1 MLCDIF
7 PTGWF
12 ALDLSGFQ
20 PGDSVAIFGAG
31 PVGLMC
37 AYSAILR
44 GASKVYSIDYVA
56 ARLEKA
62 ASMGAIPINFTEGD
76 PVAQILAY
84 EPRGVRR
91 SCDCVGFECLNDQLE
106 PQENIVL
113 TNCIN
118 VTEPTG
124 GIGVAGVYQPTQPPT
139 PGAPRLTGKEG
150 TFPVPFGLIWAKS
163 LSIGTGTVELRRL
176 QPQLQDLIE
185 SGKAKPSCVI
195 SEVLHSLDEV
205 PDAYKRF
212 NALQTIKPVIRL
224 PHPNSD
230 PEHSNG
236 PVGNGV

>member
-1 MLCDIF
+1 
-7 PTGWF
+7 
-12 ALDLSGFQ
+12 
-20 PGDSVAIFGAG
+20 
-31 PVGLMC
+31 MC

-44 GASKVYSIDYVA
+44 GASKVYSIDYVP

-62 ASMGAIPINFTEGD
+62 ASIGAIPINFTKGD
-76 PVAQILAY
+76 PVAQILAS

-106 PQENIVL
+106 PQEDIVL

-124 GIGVAGVYQPTQPPT
+124 GIGVIGLYQSNTPPTQ
-139 PGAPRLTGKEG
+139 GAPRLTGKEG
-150 TFPVPFGLIWAKS
+150 TFPIPIGLVMLKS
-163 LSIGTGTVELRRL
+163 LSIGTGTAEFRQLL
-176 QPQLQDLIE
+176 PQLQRLIE

-195 SEVLHSLDEV
+195 SEVLHSLEEV

-224 PHPNSD
+224 PQPNGEVD
-230 PEHSNG
+230 QHNG
-236 PVGNGV
+236 DDADGA